1 MNAVTETRRRCSI
14 GALMA
19 QGPALVGL
27 LLSLALTTGCKP
39 SDKQGRTSESLEAEG
54 TSGTGLSAIRFQTSG
69 LYTSVDLDEH
79 WMLLLLE
86 AVDRDGPA
94 GDVVSRTLGGTASRP
109 SNWMG
114 TVWTIDGWVAASLT
128 STPVPGVG
136 SGADF
141 ATGEFRER
149 RWVNVDTSDV
159 DVWRDGDP
167 DVDLGWRVR
176 FATLEESWR
185 FALDPEIGLVRFVSR
200 QAWNGAP
207 LSLREVDVSGSLPAG
222 FERVYFGEAST
233 LTQFGRSNAWLA
245 WAESGRTPGKRV
257 WVAAWGLAGKGNYR
271 LVVGCS
277 APALEPE
284 LENPDPSRVES
295 LYPTPVNARY
305 H

>member
-1 MNAVTETRRRCSI
+1 MTETRRRCSI
-14 GALMA
+14 GALLA

-136 SGADF
+136 GGA
-141 ATGEFRER
+141 AQ
-149 RWVNVDTSDV
+149 V
-159 DVWRDGDP
+159 
-167 DVDLGWRVR
+167 
-176 FATLEESWR
+176 
-185 FALDPEIGLVRFVSR
+185 
-200 QAWNGAP
+200 Q
-207 LSLREVDVSGSLPAG
+207 EVDATRAARAIPFLLSMLSQGSISKPCGSSNWSDCPRRTNLPVTQIV
-222 FERVYFGEAST
+222 RSSRYAS
-233 LTQFGRSNAWLA
+233 QAMR
-245 WAESGRTPGKRV
+245 
-257 WVAAWGLAGKGNYR
+257 
-271 LVVGCS
+271 
-277 APALEPE
+277 
-284 LENPDPSRVES
+284 
-295 LYPTPVNARY
+295 
-305 H
+305 